1 MNDRRI
7 FLIVFSLV
15 ATTALACKVPVFRY
29 ALERWPVDSYRMVA
43 IVEGQESESVR
54 AAILALKSLD
64 QSKVNIETELIDLAT
79 LSEEQLWQLE
89 DFDGSAATPLLQVFY
104 PQKEGQ
110 RIKCWEGGLNETAI
124 DDWRISP
131 LREQIADDLVSG
143 ISAVFLLVDGADQT
157 QNDNLAQRFQDSL
170 KAASDQIRIPDGV
183 IARDEANQYLQEH
196 PEASMDD
203 VLRSDVPLKVD
214 FQLRRLARD
223 DPQETSLLA
232 MIHGLVDESDE
243 PILVPIFGRGRM
255 LDALQAAECDDDV
268 ILNACRYMV
277 GECSCTV
284 KALNPGVDLILAVD
298 WSSKLGQSV
307 VMVDPK
313 PSGQPTL
320 VTIPGGGDPT
330 PGSGSYS
337 RGGFAGMLTLLAS
350 VFGVLL
356 AGGLLMLARKTT
368 NNLP

>member
-7 FLIVFSLV
+7 LLIVFWLA

-43 IVEGQESESVR
+43 IVEGQQSESVR
-54 AAILALKSLD
+54 AAITTLKSLD
-64 QSKVNIETELIDLAT
+64 QSKVNIETELIDLST

-104 PQKEGQ
+104 PEKEGQ
-110 RIKCWEGGLNETAI
+110 RIKCWEGGLNGTAI
-124 DDWRISP
+124 SDWRSSP

-143 ISAVFLLVDGADQT
+143 ISAVFLLIDGTDQA
-157 QNDNLAQRFQDSL
+157 QNETLAKRLEDSL
-170 KAASDQIRIPDGV
+170 SAASDEIRIPDGV
-183 IARDEANQYLQEH
+183 IARDEANQYLQKH

-203 VLRSDVPLKVD
+203 VLRSDIPLKVD

-223 DPQETSLLA
+223 DPQESALLA
-232 MIHGLVDESDE
+232 MVHGLVDETNE

-255 LDALQAAECDDDV
+255 LDALQAAECDNDV

-284 KALNPGVDLILAVD
+284 KTLNPGVDLVLKVD
-298 WSSKLGQSV
+298 WSSRLGQSV
-307 VMVDPK
+307 VMLDPQA
-313 PSGQPTL
+313 GNQPTL
-320 VTIPGGGDPT
+320 VTIPGGVDHGG
-330 PGSGSYS
+330 GSKLDSTAD
-337 RGGFAGMLTLLAS
+337 RWL
-350 VFGVLL
+350 VIPLL
-356 AGGLLMLARKTT
+356 AGVLAVAALLGLLIWGRKILG
-368 NNLP
+368 NPS